1 MEQWNNVELTSITKK
16 SYTLNHV
23 YDGAQK
29 LNSGKANETTTTTP
43 TTSTTTTTTSAT
55 NGKESAPAEGDGVLQ
70 PGSDIKPKIE
80 PENVEP
86 LVRRLYGITVSELK
100 ELNAYDD
107 RNYWIQADCNVKN
120 PLIVSHCP
128 HGYVLKILNALDSKK
143 EDFVDAQNQL
153 LLYLAKQNVQCP
165 RPIANAR
172 GSYYSV
178 EQLSGNGHVV
188 RLLEYIPGKMFHE
201 VDVTK
206 NLLYQ
211 SGEYLAKLDRA
222 LKSFTH
228 KAYETHKTLWMLQ
241 SVPQLRDFLYV
252 LEDHQRKAL
261 CEEIIDTFE
270 SKVLRLINLL
280 ELQIIHGDYNEQN
293 ILVNATNPDRPNSY
307 RVTGVIDFGDT
318 SRSPLI
324 FELGIAMTYMMLQAK
339 DLASGGIFLAGYT
352 SVQSVNDVE
361 RGYLKYCVAARL
373 AQSLIMG
380 AYTHT
385 LHPGNDYVLVTQAQ
399 GWTMLEQLWRDQLNT
414 IDELWDTTAH
424 QYLTQSTK

>member
-1 MEQWNNVELTSITKK
+1 MDQWNNVELTSITKK
-16 SYTLNHV
+16 SYTLNHD
-23 YDGAQK
+23 YDGAQR
-29 LNSGKANETTTTTP
+29 LTKANESSNA
-43 TTSTTTTTTSAT
+43 TST
-55 NGKESAPAEGDGVLQ
+55 NGNGNANGSGNKPSDSSQVLQ
-70 PGSDIKPKIE
+70 PGSDIKPKLQLE
-80 PENVEP
+80 QVEP
-86 LVRRLYGITVSELK
+86 LVRRLYGITISELK
-100 ELNAYDD
+100 ELKAYDD
-107 RNYWIQADCNVKN
+107 RNYLIQEDCNVKN
-120 PLIVSHCP
+120 PLIVSHSP

-143 EDFVDAQNQL
+143 EEFVDAQNQL
-153 LLYLAKQNVQCP
+153 LLYLAKQNVVCP

-172 GSYYSV
+172 GKYYSV
-178 EQLSGNGHVV
+178 EQINGNNHVV
-188 RLLEYIPGKMFHE
+188 RLLEFIPGQMFHE
-201 VDVTK
+201 VPTTK

-222 LKSFTH
+222 LKKFTH
-228 KAYETHKTLWMLQ
+228 KAYDTHKTLWMLQ

-261 CEEIIDTFE
+261 CEEVIETFE
-270 SKVLRLINLL
+270 SKVLSVLPTL

-293 ILVNATNPDRPNSY
+293 IVVNALAQVAGGDAH

-339 DLASGGIFLAGYT
+339 DLVSGGIFLAGYT
-352 SVQSVNDVE
+352 SIQSISTDEKN
-361 RGYLKYCVAARL
+361 YLKYCVAARL

-399 GWTMLEQLWRDQLNT
+399 GWLLLEQLWRENLDT
-414 IDELWDTTAH
+414 VDELWQTTAH